1 MKTCSL
7 IRLAFTVLALGLC
20 ATARAQWE
28 DPVVIDDNYQ
38 YRDYPLQEGAPLE
51 FGRRP
56 AGVGSVL
63 FETNPTGA
71 KVYIEDIY
79 QGETPLLIS
88 NVQDGTYSAR
98 FEKEGYL
105 NYYTV
110 FDVAATL
117 QSHVTAGLQ
126 LRPHYFF
133 DRKELYTTLIY
144 ENSDVNA
151 EGWGVGNSW
160 GVYLNNIN
168 LEQTTLV
175 HIGITNTVLFEG
187 SVGYGF
193 MMGRLNR
200 FRLTPQVGYSVVWYD
215 HVDTAKSGWREYLR
229 GGLNFKCAFTEQY
242 AFSASL
248 LYDKTGIG
256 FRAGVL
262 FYVN

>member
-1 MKTCSL
+1 MSTRSL
-7 IRLAFTVLALGLC
+7 FRFAFTVLALSLC
-20 ATARAQWE
+20 GSVRAQWE
-28 DPVVIDDNYQ
+28 EPVVIDDNYRFQ
-38 YRDYPLQEGAPLE
+38 EYPIQEGAPLE

-56 AGVGSVL
+56 SGVGSVL

-88 NVQDGTYSAR
+88 NVQDGTYHAR

-117 QSHVTAGLQ
+117 QSHVTAGLT

-133 DRKELYTTLIY
+133 DRKEIYTTLIY
-144 ENSDVNA
+144 ENSLANA
-151 EGWGVGNSW
+151 GGWGVGNSW
-160 GVYLNNIN
+160 GVYFKNIN
-168 LEQTTLV
+168 LEQTTVV
-175 HIGITNTVLFEG
+175 HIGIANTVSFEG

-193 MMGRLNR
+193 MMGHLNR
-200 FRLTPQVGYSVVWYD
+200 FRITPQIGYSGIWYD
-215 HVDTAKSGWREYLR
+215 HVDTAKSGWRGYLR
-229 GGLNFKCAFTEQY
+229 GCLNFKCAFTEQY
-242 AFSASL
+242 AVSASL
-248 LYDKTGIG
+248 LYDKTGFG
-256 FRAGVL
+256 FRTGVL

>member
-1 MKTCSL
+1 MNIC
-7 IRLAFTVLALGLC
+7 RLNRIFFAVLALCLC
-20 ATARAQWE
+20 GPVLAQWE
-28 DPVVIDDNYQ
+28 EPIVIDDNYQ
-38 YRDYPLQEGAPLE
+38 HTDYPLQEGSPLV
-51 FGRRP
+51 FGGRP

-71 KVYIEDIY
+71 KVYIDDIY
-79 QGETPLLIS
+79 QGQTPLLID
-88 NVQDGTYSAR
+88 NVPDGTYSGR
-98 FEKEGYL
+98 FEMEGYL
-105 NYYTV
+105 NHYMS

-133 DRKELYTTLIY
+133 DRRELYTTVIY
-144 ENSDVNA
+144 ENSKMNA

-160 GVYLNNIN
+160 GVYIRNIN
-168 LEQTTLV
+168 LEQTTVV
-175 HIGITNTVLFEG
+175 HIGINNTVSFEG

-193 MMGRLNR
+193 IMGRLNR
-200 FRLTPQVGYSVVWYD
+200 FRLIPQIGYAGVWFD
-215 HVDTAKSGWREYLR
+215 HVDTAISGWSGYLR

-242 AFSASL
+242 AFSTTL
-248 LYDKTGIG
+248 LYDKTGFG